1 MQQCTLMN
9 NQTKKIISF
18 IIIIATLPLLY
29 GIGEMFYGFFPDET
43 MTSTGIEM
51 ILEKILTGL
60 LICIGLY
67 SGYMFINI
75 ISEHLIIPMLNKIFR
90 DE

>member
-1 MQQCTLMN
+1 MN

-29 GIGEMFYGFFPDET
+29 GIGEMFYELFSKEEYN
-43 MTSTGIEM
+43 TSGLVLIT
-51 ILEKILTGL
+51 LKTLTGL
-60 LICIGLY
+60 LVTALIYIAYALLNLIANE
-67 SGYMFINI
+67 FIMPI
-75 ISEHLIIPMLNKIFR
+75 LNKLFK

>member
-29 GIGEMFYGFFPDET
+29 GIGEMFYELFSKEEYN
-43 MTSTGIEM
+43 TSGLVLIT
-51 ILEKILTGL
+51 LKTLTGL
-60 LICIGLY
+60 LVTALIYIAYALLNLIANE
-67 SGYMFINI
+67 FIMPI
-75 ISEHLIIPMLNKIFR
+75 LNKLFK

>member
-1 MQQCTLMN
+1 MN

-29 GIGEMFYGFFPDET
+29 GIGELFYELFSKEEYN
-43 MTSTGIEM
+43 TSGLVLIT
-51 ILEKILTGL
+51 LKTLTGL
-60 LICIGLY
+60 LVTALIYIAYALLNLIANE
-67 SGYMFINI
+67 FIMPI
-75 ISEHLIIPMLNKIFR
+75 LNKLFK

>member
-1 MQQCTLMN
+1 MN

-29 GIGEMFYGFFPDET
+29 GIGEMFYEFFPDET

-67 SGYMFINI
+67 TGYMFINI

-90 DE
+90 HE

>member
-1 MQQCTLMN
+1 MN

-29 GIGEMFYGFFPDET
+29 CIGELFYELFSKEEYN
-43 MTSTGIEM
+43 TSGLVLIT
-51 ILEKILTGL
+51 LKTLTGL
-60 LICIGLY
+60 LVTALIYITYVLL
-67 SGYMFINI
+67 NI
-75 ISEHLIIPMLNKIFR
+75 IANEFIMPILNKLFK

>member
-1 MQQCTLMN
+1 MN

-29 GIGEMFYGFFPDET
+29 GIGEMFYELFSKEEYN
-43 MTSTGIEM
+43 TSGLVLIT
-51 ILEKILTGL
+51 LKTLTGL
-60 LICIGLY
+60 LVTPLIYIAYALLNLIANE
-67 SGYMFINI
+67 FIMPI
-75 ISEHLIIPMLNKIFR
+75 LNKLFK

>member
-29 GIGEMFYGFFPDET
+29 GIGELFYELFSKEEYN
-43 MTSTGIEM
+43 TSGLVLIT
-51 ILEKILTGL
+51 LKTLTGL
-60 LICIGLY
+60 LVTALIYIAYALLNLIANE
-67 SGYMFINI
+67 FIMPI
-75 ISEHLIIPMLNKIFR
+75 LNKLFK

>member
-1 MQQCTLMN
+1 MN

-29 GIGEMFYGFFPDET
+29 GIGEMFYEFFPDET

-51 ILEKILTGL
+51 ILEKILRGL

-67 SGYMFINI
+67 SGYEFINI
-75 ISEHLIIPMLNKIFR
+75 ISEHLIIPILNKVFR